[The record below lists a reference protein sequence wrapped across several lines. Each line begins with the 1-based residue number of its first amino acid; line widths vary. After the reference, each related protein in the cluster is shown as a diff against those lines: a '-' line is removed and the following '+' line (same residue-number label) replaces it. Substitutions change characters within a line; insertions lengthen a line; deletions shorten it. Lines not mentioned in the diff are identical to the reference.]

1 MVEFEKGYWNIDE
14 LEIQEWIE
22 QKQKGFMKNDVEVL
36 KDKILEDLDDSQKQG
51 SVGLEVIDKE
61 HYVDVRAFKQILNKR
76 FGF

>member
-22 QKQKGFMKNDVEVL
+22 QKQKGFMKNDVGVL
-36 KDKILEDLDDSQKQG
+36 KDKILEDLEEG
-51 SVGLEVIDKE
+51 VGLEVIDKE
-61 HYVDVRAFKQILNKR
+61 HYVDVKSFKQILNKR